1 MTSVSTC
8 KPGEEKYEEFWSDIL
23 KKYMV
28 QYEYRSF
35 EGKLFT
41 CVAPNLDIA
50 RHRCYKW
57 LQEPQY
63 DYIHLV

>member
-8 KPGEEKYEEFWSDIL
+8 KPGEEKYEEFWSDVL

-57 LQEPQY
+57 LQELTRQ
-63 DYIHLV
+63 